1 MPEVFFLLYLR
12 RFQSMEV
19 QIVSFLA
26 MLHQDYLAG
35 SFQNRIH
42 ILDPH
47 ICDPVNVNL
56 GIQHEALEILVA
68 DQLRQQP
75 VVKFARSQYFDCII
89 TQMQSVQLCAWVIF
103 SFCYHFKKDN
113 RKIKYLFNAVRASMW
128 VYFTTIFLLLIW
140 TPHWVK
146 SLSIRLEIRTVIN
159 VFAPGN
165 FMYGRVCVAFLLSLT
180 IFIGFLCHYKWIVHT
195 ERQENQRLKNE
206 K

>member
-1 MPEVFFLLYLR
+1 MNFGWINKTNLKKFRPLLGLLIMLGLIFLSSGLVFFSSIALLL
-12 RFQSMEV
+12 FP
-19 QIVSFLA
+19 L
-26 MLHQDYLAG
+26 L
-35 SFQNRIH
+35 
-42 ILDPH
+42 
-47 ICDPVNVNL
+47 
-56 GIQHEALEILVA
+56 
-68 DQLRQQP
+68 
-75 VVKFARSQYFDCII
+75 
-89 TQMQSVQLCAWVIF
+89 WVIF
-103 SFCYHFKKDN
+103 SFCYHFQKDN